1 MLRNAV
7 ALYLEEL
14 EHLKR
19 YSAKTVEAYKNDLTQ
34 FMAYLETLSVTD
46 PKSVSLRH
54 IKSYL
59 SVLVMEKRSR
69 TTISRKLASM
79 RGFFRFAYRNNLIDV
94 NILGAIKNPKC
105 SRKLPEIISTK
116 EYVHILDV
124 VHGEDTYNDYEKS
137 LIRAMFE
144 LMYGCSLR
152 LSELCSLKLS
162 DIDLKSKTARVL
174 GKGNKTRIVP
184 VGSKS
189 IAVIQEYLKLR
200 TIGENHLLVF
210 EDGKPIYARYVQRVV
225 KRVISQISEITK
237 KSPHILRHS
246 SATHMLDNGA
256 DLMAIKEILGHS
268 NLSTTQIYTHV
279 SVERLKSVYKQSHPK
294 S

>member
-19 YSAKTVEAYKNDLTQ
+19 YSTKTVEAYRNDLTQ
-34 FMAYLETLSVTD
+34 FATYLETLNITE

-59 SVLVMEKRSR
+59 SVLVNENRNK

-94 NILGAIKNPKC
+94 NILGAIKNPKH
-105 SRKLPEIISTK
+105 SRKLPEIISSK
-116 EYVHILDV
+116 EYVHILDI
-124 VHGEDTYNDYEKS
+124 VHGDETYTDYEKS

-162 DIDLKSKTARVL
+162 DLDLKIKTARVL

-189 IAVIQEYLKLR
+189 IAIIQEYLKVR
-200 TIGENHLLVF
+200 VAGENNLLLL
-210 EDGKPIYARYVQRVV
+210 ENGKPIYPRYVQRVV
-225 KRVISQISEITK
+225 KRIVSQISEISK

>member
-1 MLRNAV
+1 MLREAV
-7 ALYLEEL
+7 ALYLEEI

-19 YSAKTVEAYKNDLTQ
+19 YSVKTVEAYRNDLTQ
-34 FMAYLETLSVTD
+34 FLNYLETQDITE

-54 IKSYL
+54 IKNYL
-59 SVLVMEKRSR
+59 AVLVGEKRNK

-79 RGFFRFAYRNNLIDV
+79 RGFFRFAYKNNLIDV
-94 NILGAIKNPKC
+94 NILGAIKNPKQA
-105 SRKLPEIISTK
+105 RKLPEIISSK
-116 EYVHILDV
+116 EYIHILDV
-124 VHGEDTYNDYEKS
+124 IHEDDKYSTYEKA

-152 LSELCSLKLS
+152 LSELCSLGIS
-162 DIDLKSKTARVL
+162 DVDMKRKTVRVL

-184 VGSKS
+184 IGSKS
-189 IAVIQEYLKLR
+189 ITVLQEFLSLRIQ
-200 TIGENHLLVF
+200 GEKNLLVL
-210 EDGKPIYARYVQRVV
+210 ENGNPVYPRYVQRVV

>member
-7 ALYLEEL
+7 ALYLEEI

-19 YSAKTVEAYKNDLTQ
+19 YSAKTVEAYRNDLTQ
-34 FMAYLETLSVTD
+34 FMGYLDSLNVTEV
-46 PKSVSLRH
+46 KSVSLRH
-54 IKSYL
+54 VKSYL
-59 SVLVMEKRSR
+59 STLVSEKRNK

-94 NILGAIKNPKC
+94 NILGAIKNPKH
-105 SRKLPEIISTK
+105 SRKLPEIISAK
-116 EYVHILDV
+116 EYVHILDITQGDD
-124 VHGEDTYNDYEKS
+124 HSTDYEKA
-137 LIRAMFE
+137 LIKAMFE

-152 LSELCSLKLS
+152 VSELCSLKLS
-162 DIDLKSKTARVL
+162 DIDLKVKTLRVL

-189 IAVIQEYLKLR
+189 ISIIQEYLKLR
-200 TIGENHLLVF
+200 TAGENNLLLL
-210 EDGKPIYARYVQRVV
+210 ENGKPIYPRYVQRVV
-225 KRVISQISEITK
+225 KRIISQISEITK